1 MRMGKQIVR
10 ESRTKLAGRM
20 LRAAALVAV
29 FGARALAQAP
39 SSAPIELGPANGLRF
54 SAPASAESS
63 VDSASSALQQTIP
76 DDAASPVV
84 MEGQVDDLPLPDRPS
99 MDAESTP
106 TELPLDEV
114 LNSVRRSYPLLI
126 AAIQERGIAAG
137 EQRSTRGAY
146 DLHMQAENMTGALGF
161 YQTNR
166 AAFKAEQYTLPG
178 GKVWGGYR
186 IGRGSFEPW
195 YLERQTN
202 DGGEFK
208 VGFEQSLLQ
217 GLAIDKRRAAMRKAD
232 LGVVAAEPSIDKQRI
247 YFLEYA
253 AIDYWKWVATGHWYL
268 INRDLLELAEARVE
282 GIESRITRGILPEI
296 ERVDNR
302 RLIVSRQAKLIEA
315 DRKFQQAAVELS
327 LYLRDE
333 YGVPVLPSAARL
345 PPFPKAREPL
355 EEHYEADVEV
365 ALLYRPE
372 PRYLRVQREKLLVE
386 LNYSRNL
393 TLPELN
399 AVVDAA
405 KDVGGPTSP
414 KNDKGPFQM
423 EAGVLFAVPLQRRMA
438 TGQIR
443 STEAA
448 LTQIRAQE
456 QYAVER
462 VQADVRFALAGLKTA
477 YEEYLRANEGVEL
490 AVQMEAAER
499 TKFDL
504 GNSNILFVNL
514 REQATADA
522 RIMVVDSLAEY
533 FIAAAEY
540 RAALG
545 LDAGLAPQP

>member
-1 MRMGKQIVR
+1 MSDGWKGA
-10 ESRTKLAGRM
+10 AGRTFAALAIAVALSAPTLAQLPPASPRQPEPAGD
-20 LRAAALVAV
+20 LRFTGPVSAAADVPHP
-29 FGARALAQAP
+29 Q
-39 SSAPIELGPANGLRF
+39 
-54 SAPASAESS
+54 
-63 VDSASSALQQTIP
+63 SALQQAFPET
-76 DDAASPVV
+76 AAEPVV
-84 MEGQVDDLPLPDRPS
+84 LDAQIDALPTPVVENVDPQ
-99 MDAESTP
+99 STS
-106 TELPLDEV
+106 EQLGLDEV
-114 LNSVRRSYPLLI
+114 LDSVRRSYPLLI
-126 AAIQERGIAAG
+126 AASQERGIAAG
-137 EQRSTRGAY
+137 EQRSSRGVY
-146 DLHMQAENMTGALGF
+146 DLHVQAENMTGALGF

-166 AAFKAEQYTLPG
+166 AALKAEQYTLPG

-217 GLAIDKRRAAMRKAD
+217 GLTIDKRRAAMRKAD

-268 INRDLLELAEARVE
+268 INRDLLELAQTRVE
-282 GIESRITRGILPEI
+282 GIESRIARGILPEI

-327 LYLRDE
+327 LYLRDQF
-333 YGVPVLPSAARL
+333 GSPVLPSAARL
-345 PPFPKAREPL
+345 PPFPEPGEPL
-355 EEHYEADVEV
+355 EDHYEADVEV
-365 ALLYRPE
+365 ALMYRPE

-393 TLPELN
+393 TLPQLN

-423 EAGVLFAVPLQRRMA
+423 EAGVLFAVPMQRRTA

-448 LTQIRAQE
+448 LTQVRAQE
-456 QYAVER
+456 QFAVER

-477 YEEYLRANEGVEL
+477 YEEYLRAQEGAEL
-490 AVQMEAAER
+490 AAQMGAAER

-522 RIMVVDSLAEY
+522 RILVVDSLAEY